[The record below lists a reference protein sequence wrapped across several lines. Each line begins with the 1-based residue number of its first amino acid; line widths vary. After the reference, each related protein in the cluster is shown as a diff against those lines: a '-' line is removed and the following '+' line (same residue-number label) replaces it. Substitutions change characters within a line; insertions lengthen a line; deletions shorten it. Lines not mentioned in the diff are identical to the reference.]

1 MMLHVPEVLTGDA
14 LEQLRTE
21 LQATLSGGA
30 WTQGAATSGEQ
41 ATQRKQNRQL
51 TIASAAGAKLG
62 TLVSAALERHPLFV
76 SAALPRHVLPPLFNC
91 YEGGGHY
98 GNHVDNAIQRDAT
111 SHLRTR
117 TDVSVTVFLSNPAEY
132 DGGEL
137 VVEDSYG
144 THDVKLPAGDAILY
158 PATSLHRVEPV
169 TRGTRLAA
177 VTWVQSMVRD
187 DWRRSMLFDLD
198 MTILRLRQKL
208 GDSEELV
215 ALTSHYHNLLRQW
228 ADL

>member
-1 MMLHVPEVLTGDA
+1 MLHVPEVLAGDA
-14 LEQLRTE
+14 LKQLRAGLE
-21 LQATLSGGA
+21 ATLSSDE
-30 WTQGAATSGEQ
+30 WTHGVATSGEQ

-51 TIASAAGAKLG
+51 TAAAAAGAKLAP
-62 TLVSAALERHPLFV
+62 LVAAALERHPLFV

-98 GNHVDNAIQRDAT
+98 GNHVDNAIQRDAIQ
-111 SHLRTR
+111 HLRTR
-117 TDVSVTVFLSNPAEY
+117 TDVSVTVFLSDPDEY
-132 DGGEL
+132 AGGEL
-137 VVEDSYG
+137 VVEDTYG

-158 PATSLHRVEPV
+158 PSTSLHRVEPV

-198 MTILRLRQKL
+198 MTILRLRRKV